1 MLVLCVKG
9 FVHSTLNLPFIICR
23 TLIYDCEQFK
33 GIDSMVDAIKDLN
46 FKLKS
51 LNDRTVKRCPAV

>member
-1 MLVLCVKG
+1 MG
-9 FVHSTLNLPFIICR
+9 YNR
-23 TLIYDCEQFK
+23 NIYVYWAVQNMIEHLK

-46 FKLKS
+46 YKLKS

>member
-1 MLVLCVKG
+1 MGHIWAITWPENKIEHL
-9 FVHSTLNLPFIICR
+9 
-23 TLIYDCEQFK
+23 K

-46 FKLKS
+46 YKLKS